1 MKHWGVLSPIFIQHG
16 AIYGSPSSL
25 DIAVLSDK
33 PLSLYDYATLKEAF
47 DESDLPYRVDIVD
60 WAAVTETFQAIIQKN
75 KITIQPKVL

>member
-16 AIYGSPSSL
+16 AIYGL
-25 DIAVLSDK
+25 DLAVLSDK